1 MIDDGAMKRG
11 WGAESANQFWEIIGP
26 VCYAILL
33 LTGCR
38 QRRARLAC
46 LHRALKRR
54 AALWGCRAA
63 TTARSEGI
71 KPG

>member
-1 MIDDGAMKRG
+1 
-11 WGAESANQFWEIIGP
+11 
-26 VCYAILL
+26 L

-46 LHRALKRR
+46 VHRALKRR